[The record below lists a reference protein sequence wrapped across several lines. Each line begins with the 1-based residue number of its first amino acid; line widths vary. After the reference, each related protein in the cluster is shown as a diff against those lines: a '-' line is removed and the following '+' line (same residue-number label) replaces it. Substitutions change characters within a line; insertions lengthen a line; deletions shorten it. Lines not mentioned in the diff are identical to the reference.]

1 MTLTK
6 SLRPLARPEGFSD
19 RPAHVIPAAAS
30 NSTVSKAAT
39 TSAPIP
45 RAKPMLLGIFGSAD
59 DPSALIRLPS
69 GKIAEVSR
77 GDRLGPDTVLAVA
90 EDSVILKRGNKA
102 QRLTM
107 PGA

>member
-6 SLRPLARPEGFSD
+6 SLRPLARPEGLED
-19 RPAHVIPAAAS
+19 RAAQVIPAAAS
-30 NSTVSKAAT
+30 NDTVAKAAT

-45 RAKPMLLGIFGSAD
+45 RSKPMLLGIFGSSE

-69 GKIAEVSR
+69 GKVAQVTK

-90 EDSVILKRGNKA
+90 EDAVILKRGNKA